1 MLQHFAAHAW
11 HWIALLLSAA
21 IFGAVQVKDAA
32 SSASK
37 FVARA
42 QAAAGDY
49 QKGVQGAG
57 DKWAQHTAAAGDS
70 YQAGVQQAISRQA
83 FQKGVAKA
91 GPSGYVTRAANAGA
105 QRYGPGVAGAQAKW
119 QQNVQPYLDT
129 IAGLTLPPR
138 SPRGSPNNLQRV
150 AAVANALRAR
160 KVGS

>member
-1 MLQHFAAHAW
+1 M
-11 HWIALLLSAA
+11 
-21 IFGAVQVKDAA
+21 AVQVKDAA
-32 SSASK
+32 SSAAK

-42 QAAAGDY
+42 QAAGGDY
-49 QKGVQGAG
+49 AKGVSGAG
-57 DKWAQHTAAAGDS
+57 DKWQSHTAASGDS
-70 YQAGVQQAISRQA
+70 YQQGVQAAITRQA

-91 GPSGYVTRAANAGA
+91 GAAAYVTRASGAGA

-129 IAGLTLPPR
+129 IASLTLPPR

-150 AAVANALRAR
+150 AAVANALRAK